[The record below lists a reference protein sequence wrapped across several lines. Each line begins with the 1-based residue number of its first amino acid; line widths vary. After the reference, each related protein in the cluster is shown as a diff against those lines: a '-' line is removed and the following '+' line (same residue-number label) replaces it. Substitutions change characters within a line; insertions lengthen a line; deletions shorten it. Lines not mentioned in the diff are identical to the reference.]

1 MREFEIRLQSATQ
14 HERIAGAVSFV
25 GEDDSGSFGI
35 EAGHER
41 MMTVLVYGLA
51 RIRLRDETFRYLAFP
66 GAVLYFSDNTL
77 RLSTRKYLL
86 DDDYRRISSELV
98 ERLLEEE
105 RALRTIR
112 ENIHRLEQEMFR
124 RLWELG
130 KRAA

>member
-1 MREFEIRLQSATQ
+1 MRAFDILLQSATQ
-14 HERIAGAVSFV
+14 SERIEGVVSFV

-51 RIRLRDETFRYLAFP
+51 RVRLRDERVRYLAFP
-66 GAVLYFSDNTL
+66 GAVLYFADNAL

-86 DDDYRRISSELV
+86 DDDYQRVSRGLV

-130 KRAA
+130 RKAA